1 MARNNRDR
9 TGSKATDDSPPIPK
23 VLEKTT
29 DSETSFSFVSPTEF
43 VELPSKGLFYP
54 EGHSL
59 HGIDTVEIRYMTA
72 KDEDILTSKALL
84 RKGVAIDRL
93 LKNVIVDS
101 GVRIDDLLIGDKNAI
116 LVATRITGYGPEYNT
131 KVGCVACGEVTEFN
145 FMLSVDNFR
154 GLEPTNDVE
163 QTENGTFVTTLPKS
177 EVTVE
182 FKLLNG
188 SDEKAIARQAE
199 MKKKQKLPESS
210 QTDAFRTYIVSVNS
224 STDKKHINQFI
235 NSMPAMDSR
244 FLRKMY
250 TALVPNIDMTQTFAC
265 DECGHEEEM
274 EVPLTAEFFWP
285 K

>member
-154 GLEPTNDVE
+154 GL
-163 QTENGTFVTTLPKS
+163 
-177 EVTVE
+177 
-182 FKLLNG
+182 
-188 SDEKAIARQAE
+188 
-199 MKKKQKLPESS
+199 
-210 QTDAFRTYIVSVNS
+210 
-224 STDKKHINQFI
+224 
-235 NSMPAMDSR
+235 PAMDSR

-274 EVPLTAEFFWP
+274 EVPLSAEFFWP

>member
-9 TGSKATDDSPPIPK
+9 TGTKATDDSPPIPK
-23 VLEKTT
+23 VLEQTI
-29 DSETSFSFVSPTEF
+29 DSEASFSFVSPTEF

-59 HGIDTVEIRYMTA
+59 HGVDTIEIRYMTA

-101 GVRIDDLLIGDKNAI
+101 SVRIDDLLIGDKNAV

-145 FMLSVDNFR
+145 FMLSVDKFK
-154 GLEPTNDVE
+154 GLGLVEGVE
-163 QTENGTFVTTLPKS
+163 QTDNGTFLTTLPKS
-177 EVTVE
+177 EVAVE

-188 SDEKAIARQAE
+188 ADEKAIARQAE
-199 MKKKQKLPESS
+199 MKKRQKLPESP
-210 QTDAFRTYIVSVNS
+210 QTDAFRAYIVSVNG
-224 STDKKHINQFI
+224 STEKKHINQFI

-244 FLRKMY
+244 FLRKTY
-250 TALVPNIDMTQTFAC
+250 AELVPNVDMSQTFAC
-265 DECGHEEEM
+265 NDCGHEEEM
-274 EVPLTAEFFWP
+274 EVPLSAEFFWP